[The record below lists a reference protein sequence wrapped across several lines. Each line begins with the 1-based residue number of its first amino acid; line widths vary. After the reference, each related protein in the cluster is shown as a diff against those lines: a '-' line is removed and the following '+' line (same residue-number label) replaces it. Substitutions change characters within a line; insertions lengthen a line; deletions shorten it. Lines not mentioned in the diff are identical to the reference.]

1 MRKLTRTWLHLPIKW
16 KLTLWS
22 SLLLFL
28 LFAAYNAVQYVYVE
42 QWMIKREKTGVQQT
56 MRAALN
62 YFLENEFAFKGAD
75 LAPIRGFLERINGQN
90 QGIRVLDANGSV
102 IVSVSNGLSGGWGET
117 PGSAAGGEIA
127 GTWQRSDNRLIM
139 RSPLT
144 IFEFTG
150 TIEIVRNTED
160 FAELIAAFS
169 RVMLLC
175 GLGAVFL
182 SGFGGWMLARQ
193 VLKPLQSMSDTIRKI
208 KRKGLHERV
217 PLGGNQD
224 EIYTLMSMFN
234 NMMDQVERSFL
245 QQKQFVEDASHE
257 LRTPVAII
265 EGHLAMLRRWGK
277 NDPAILEESLDASI
291 HELARL
297 KGLVQELL
305 ALSRAE
311 AALPEGERPA
321 ADPAETIRQ
330 IVRNSA
336 VVFPAFRFEAV
347 TDKVTGV
354 AVGIPE
360 QQLEQILHI
369 LIDNSVKYS
378 PDRKSVRVTGT
389 VRDGQVCIQVSDQ
402 GAGIP
407 ASELPRVLDR
417 FYRVDKARSG
427 EQGGH
432 GLGLAIAKR
441 LVERYDGSIRIDS
454 VEHEGTT
461 VTVVLPAVPP
471 TNGK

>member
-1 MRKLTRTWLHLPIKW
+1 MAFSWLQLPIKW

-22 SLLLFL
+22 SLLLFM
-28 LFAAYNAVQYVYVE
+28 LFAAYNAVQYTYVE
-42 QWMIKREKTGVQQT
+42 QWMIKREKTGVQQA

-62 YFLENEFAFKGAD
+62 YFLENEVAFKGGD
-75 LAPIRGFLERINGQN
+75 LAPIRSFLERINGQN
-90 QGIRVLDANGSV
+90 QGIRVLDGNGNV
-102 IVSVSNGLSGGWGET
+102 IVSISNGLRDGWGET
-117 PGSAAGGEIA
+117 PERRKDDEIA
-127 GTWQRSDNRLIM
+127 GTWRHSNHQLMM

-144 IFEFTG
+144 IFEFNG

-175 GLGAVFL
+175 GLGALVL
-182 SGFGGWMLARQ
+182 SGLGGWMLARQ
-193 VLKPLQSMSDTIRKI
+193 LLKPLQSMTDTIRNI

-217 PLGGNQD
+217 PLSGNQD
-224 EIYTLMSMFN
+224 EIYTLMSLFN

-277 NDPAILEESLDASI
+277 NDPSILEESLDTSI

-311 AALPEGERPA
+311 ASPHEDERRVSVA
-321 ADPAETIRQ
+321 AETIRQ

-336 VVFPAFRFEAV
+336 IVHPAFRFEAD
-347 TDKVTGV
+347 TEALADV
-354 AVGIPE
+354 AAGIPQ

-378 PDRKSVRVTGT
+378 PDRKTVRVTGT
-389 VRDGQVCIQVSDQ
+389 VRGDQVIIQVSDQ

-407 ASELPRVLDR
+407 ASELHRVLDR

-427 EQGGH
+427 EQGGY

-441 LVERYDGSIRIDS
+441 LVERYDGAIKIES

-461 VTVVLPAVPP
+461 VTVVLPAVLE
-471 TNGK
+471 

>member
-1 MRKLTRTWLHLPIKW
+1 MRRLTLTWLQLPIKW

-22 SLLLFL
+22 SLLLFM

-42 QWMIKREKTGVQQT
+42 QWMIKREKTSVQQT

-102 IVSVSNGLSGGWGET
+102 IVSVSNGLSSGWNEAPEQGMRSEV
-117 PGSAAGGEIA
+117 A
-127 GTWQRSDNRLIM
+127 GTWQQSNNLLIM

-144 IFEFTG
+144 IFEFNG

-182 SGFGGWMLARQ
+182 SGLGGWMLARQ

-217 PLGGNQD
+217 PLSGNQD

-265 EGHLAMLRRWGK
+265 EGHLAMLSRWGK
-277 NDPAILEESLDASI
+277 NDPAVLEESLDASI

-311 AALPEGERPA
+311 AALPDGAQPL
-321 ADPAETIRQ
+321 ADPHKTIGQ

-336 VVFPAFRFEAV
+336 VVHPSFRFEAEIEAL
-347 TDKVTGV
+347 TGV
-354 AVGIPE
+354 AVGVPE
-360 QQLEQILHI
+360 QHLEQILHI
-369 LIDNSVKYS
+369 LIDNAVKYS
-378 PDRKSVRVTGT
+378 PDRKAVRVTGT
-389 VRDGQVCIQVSDQ
+389 VQDDQVSMQVSDQ

-441 LVERYDGSIRIDS
+441 LVERYDGTIKLDS
-454 VEHEGTT
+454 MEHEGTT
-461 VTVVLPAVPP
+461 VTVLLPAVSPN
-471 TNGK
+471 NGK

>member
-1 MRKLTRTWLHLPIKW
+1 MQLPIKW

-22 SLLLFL
+22 SLLLFV
-28 LFAAYNAVQYVYVE
+28 LFVAYNAVQYVYVE
-42 QWMIKREKTGVQQT
+42 HWMIKREKTSVQQT

-75 LAPIRGFLERINGQN
+75 LAPIRSFLERINGQN
-90 QGIRVLDANGSV
+90 QGIRVFDGSGNV
-102 IVSVSNGLSGGWGET
+102 IVSISNGLGGGWGET
-117 PGSAAGGEIA
+117 PERGIDNEIA
-127 GTWQRSDNRLIM
+127 GTWRQSDNLLM
-139 RSPLT
+139 MKSPLT
-144 IFEFTG
+144 IFEFNG

-175 GLGAVFL
+175 GLGALVL
-182 SGFGGWMLARQ
+182 SGLGGWMLARQ
-193 VLKPLQSMSDTIRKI
+193 VLKPLQSMSDTIRNI

-217 PLGGNQD
+217 PLSGNHD

-234 NMMDQVERSFL
+234 NMMDQVESSFL

-291 HELARL
+291 HELFRF

-311 AALPEGERPA
+311 AAPPEDDWPP
-321 ADPAETIRQ
+321 ADPAETIWQ

-336 VVFPAFRFEAV
+336 VVHPSFRFDAE
-347 TDKVTGV
+347 TDALAGV
-354 AVGIPE
+354 AVGVPE
-360 QQLEQILHI
+360 HQLEQILHI

-378 PDRKSVRVTGT
+378 RDLKAVHVTGT
-389 VRDGQVCIQVSDQ
+389 VQGDQVCIQVADQ
-402 GAGIP
+402 GMGIP

-441 LVERYDGSIRIDS
+441 LVERYDGTIKIDS
-454 VEHEGTT
+454 VEHGGTR
-461 VTVVLPAVPP
+461 VTVLLSAVPRI
-471 TNGK
+471 NGK